1 MRRIRVSA
9 TTIDGEVLDIQE
21 GEVRDGVSQL
31 SVFEVLP
38 GTDII
43 EHQVVGLTIGTG
55 GTTWQSRHPS

>member
-1 MRRIRVSA
+1 MRRIRVSV
-9 TTIDGEVLDIQE
+9 TTMDGEILDSQE

-38 GTDII
+38 GTNIF

-55 GTTWQSRHPS
+55 GAAWKEAK